1 MGTWIFSKRRQDL
14 DSGDEDQ
21 VVKRSRVGDNN
32 PHLASKAQTAQ
43 GRAFTL
49 EIFHGVIQ
57 PNFREP
63 SGTLESVASLEPKKL
78 P

>member
-1 MGTWIFSKRRQDL
+1 
-14 DSGDEDQ
+14 
-21 VVKRSRVGDNN
+21 VKRSRAGDNN

-57 PNFREP
+57 PNFVSLQEP
-63 SGTLESVASLEPKKL
+63 LESVASLEPKKL